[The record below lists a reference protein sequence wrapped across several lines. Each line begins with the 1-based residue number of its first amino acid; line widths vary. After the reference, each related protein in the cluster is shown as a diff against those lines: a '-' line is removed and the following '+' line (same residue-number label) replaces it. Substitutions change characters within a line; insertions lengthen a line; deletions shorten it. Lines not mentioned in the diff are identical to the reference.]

1 MTASVLGDSPCFYVS
16 QKIQFTHDRNPANRD
31 IFSVVRQLARSTGT
45 GVHQRPYPPSVAWQL
60 CDVKPI
66 GEGVSEL
73 RIDFGPGYRVYFVQ
87 RGQTLVVLLAGGDK
101 RTQDQDV
108 RKALKL
114 AREL

>member
-1 MTASVLGDSPCFYVS
+1 VLGDSACFYVS
-16 QKIQFTHDRNPANRD
+16 QKIQFIHDRNPANRG
-31 IFSVVRQLARSTGT
+31 IFSLVRQARARINARIRRLSLGNF
-45 GVHQRPYPPSVAWQL
+45 G
-60 CDVKPI
+60 DVKPI

-101 RTQDQDV
+101 RTQDRDIK
-108 RKALKL
+108 KALKL